1 MPKCHARQ
9 VGSIL
14 KSVHY
19 TEAGSLLDIS
29 IITEI
34 HRREKAVFTSL
45 PDLA

>member
-1 MPKCHARQ
+1 MPKCHAQQ

-29 IITEI
+29 ITTEI
-34 HRREKAVFTSL
+34 HQREKVVFMSL
-45 PDLA
+45 PDLV